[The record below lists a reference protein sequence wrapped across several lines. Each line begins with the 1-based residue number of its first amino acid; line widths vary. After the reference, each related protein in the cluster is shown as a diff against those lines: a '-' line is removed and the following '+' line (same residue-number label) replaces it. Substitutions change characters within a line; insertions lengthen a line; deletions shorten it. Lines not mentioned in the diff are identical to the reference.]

1 MTMINGILKTRET
14 IEGGLDTRFSM
25 LGNMTA
31 GVGGTSDYNE
41 LENKPSIN
49 NVTLEGNVSGF
60 DLGIYPP
67 VNYAQNEQL
76 TFSKWLDG
84 KEIWRA
90 VVHLDSL
97 SSTNTVLQNVGT
109 VVRVFGI
116 IYGNSRFAN
125 YCWYAPY
132 NDGDYA
138 MFNRT
143 NNNVLQLL
151 IDSWFVNNSAG
162 ADIIVEYTKAV

>member
-1 MTMINGILKTRET
+1 MTMINGNLKTRET

-25 LGNMTA
+25 SGNMTA

-49 NVTLEGNVSGF
+49 GVTLEGDISGVA
-60 DLGIYPP
+60 LGIYPP
-67 VNYAQNEQL
+67 VNYSYTEQL
-76 TFSKWLDG
+76 TGSKWLDN
-84 KEIWRA
+84 KDIYNA
-90 VVHLDSL
+90 VIHLDSL
-97 SSTNTVLQNVGT
+97 SNTNAILQNVGA
-109 VVRVFGI
+109 VVRAFGI
-116 IYGNSRFAN
+116 IYGGSRYPN

-138 MFNRT
+138 VFNRN
-143 NNNVLQLL
+143 NNNVLQL
-151 IDSWFVNNSAG
+151 IVDNWFVNNTTG